1 MQEGWWRSPAAVALV
16 NKYDQVINVVSNASM
31 ASLGLSLLFFLAQSY
46 LFQKHP
52 TAAMAAIARESVRV
66 IVVLSVCVKRFIF
79 HESLFL
85 FLLLH
90 VYSAPCVRRH
100 CWRRSGRRTF
110 C

>member
-66 IVVLSVCVKRFIF
+66 IVIFSVCFNVFF
-79 HESLFL
+79 HESLFY
-85 FLLLH
+85 FVLH